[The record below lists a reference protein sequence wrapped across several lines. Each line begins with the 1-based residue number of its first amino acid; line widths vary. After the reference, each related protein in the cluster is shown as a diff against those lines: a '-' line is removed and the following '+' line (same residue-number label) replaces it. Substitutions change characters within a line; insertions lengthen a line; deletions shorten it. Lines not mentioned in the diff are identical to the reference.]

1 MNFDDYTDDDLDQLR
16 IDILTEQERR
26 ATIDQA
32 EQQVQDIQRRFL
44 GARDVIPAGQ
54 DYPSWIQPTGS
65 HDTYPLGHIV
75 HHNGADWESL
85 TPANVWEPG
94 VSGWRQVAAPAP
106 DPETPPAPPAW
117 TQPTGAHD
125 AYPLGSQVTHNG
137 RVWESVHSANV
148 WAPPTEWKDL
158 GAA

>member
-1 MNFDDYTDDDLDQLR
+1 MDYSTLTDDDLDQAALA
-16 IDILTEQERR
+16 IQAEQERR
-26 ATIDQA
+26 RTIEYA
-32 EQQVQDIQRRFL
+32 EGAITRMNAAYLV
-44 GARDVIPAGQ
+44 ARDGEEEAPAWVMPTGAHDAYPAG
-54 DYPSWIQPTGS
+54 
-65 HDTYPLGHIV
+65 HRVTY
-75 HHNGADWESL
+75 NGNVWESL

-94 VSGWRQVAAPAP
+94 DSGWRQVAAPAP